1 MPSKILV
8 VDDDAHIREVV
19 QFALEKAGLEVIE
32 AGDGRRALE
41 LFSRLKPDLVILD
54 ITMPEMDGLAVCRE
68 IRKSFDTPI
77 LFLSSRADEVDRV
90 VGLEIGGDDYV
101 TKPFSPRELVA
112 RVQVILKRAR
122 AKPTDAP
129 AVKELRH
136 GSVRLDVQGHAAY
149 LKDKKIQLTA
159 TEFAIL
165 TTFLHNPE
173 RVLSRDQSTAVD
185 RMGRA
190 WALSHRRRLDRT
202 RAQGDVSSQ
211 RRRAQRKSAAAA
223 RTDRGQSG
231 LQLDRARQQSATPQ
245 RKEGIFKLAVI
256 AERTGRSGSG
266 CARKQHPSRR
276 PRAGTPIGCRPMGK
290 KSLTPKAKI

>member
-1 MPSKILV
+1 MPTKILV
-8 VDDDAHIREVV
+8 VDDDTHIREVV

-32 AGDGRRALE
+32 AGDGRKALE

-122 AKPTDAP
+122 VKPTDAP

-173 RVLSRDQSTAVD
+173 RVLSRDQLMDAAYDTDISV
-185 RMGRA
+185 
-190 WALSHRRRLDRT
+190 SDRT
-202 RAQGDVSSQ
+202 IDSHIRHV
-211 RRRAQRKSAAAA
+211 
-223 RTDRGQSG
+223 RGKY
-231 LQLDRARQQSATPQ
+231 A
-245 RKEGIFKLAVI
+245 
-256 AERTGRSGSG
+256 
-266 CARKQHPSRR
+266 
-276 PRAGTPIGCRPMGK
+276 RAGCKEIIETVHGVGYKLGSCR
-290 KSLTPKAKI
+290 